1 MGLFN
6 FFGENE
12 HRVFNYKP
20 IYYDPAE
27 EERKRR
33 FGAVDGTMER
43 EKKEGTYVPGSYIR
57 GSFREGARTRTPM
70 KRVQTI
76 IGIISLL
83 LIVGILLYIA
93 KFYSML

>member
-20 IYYDPAE
+20 IYYNPEE

-33 FGAVDGTMER
+33 FGAVDGTMEK
-43 EKKEGTYVPGSYIR
+43 EKKEGTYIPGSYIR
-57 GSFREGARTRTPM
+57 GSFREGSRTRTPM

-83 LIVGILLYIA
+83 LIVVVLFYIA
-93 KFYSML
+93 KFYSLL